1 MSVRSSSKQKSVQ
14 NNISNQLT
22 TSNKS
27 QSHNVQVEKVLKK
40 QNDELEKEIDQKLK
54 KRKQIRDEVFQITD
68 DYKKQLIQQKSQ
80 QRNMKQELVSLNENL
95 QKIEVENR
103 QLKQSYMESQNKLAV
118 LERELKFLDISKQGI
133 SEDYQTNLNQEGIYN
148 QLLKDELF
156 QKEDQLNLMQF
167 QLNQLQLSCKQL
179 KDQVD
184 ELSQQVTDKENEIK
198 EIEKDNKESVRV
210 VKEYQ
215 QEAKMLKNAIIEQEQ
230 QTKLIKLK
238 IDEVVHEKNHLET
251 RINSEKIQFQ
261 DKLNK
266 ITQQREKFENNFKT
280 NKKVLSIYGIVS
292 IVKQAQIRRRN
303 DVFLTVKSFAELRK
317 SQEKAILR
325 FLITKEQS
333 RFTQLS
339 IGFQSI
345 KNKVYDMK
353 KIKDFQQELLEQKLK
368 IKSNFKSYL
377 KWSQLF
383 NCQQMKQIQKYD
395 ASKKIYHLYLYFA
408 KNQRLNYFKRW
419 QQRIEYDK
427 YVKQSI
433 SRMVNHFNKFI
444 KLSFF
449 TLWKQ
454 NNEELNNQCQ
464 LQIVEEDFV
473 SKMYLCQTF
482 SAWKRET
489 ILSTN
494 QRTLVELLLTQK
506 VQSQRYN
513 QKKKILKNMLIQKLL
528 IDQRKADIQNAF
540 VNFKRNNLITTK
552 KNEEEKNLEIGQNC
566 NELSD
571 QQTNLFVQIRDTNI
585 KWVLFLIKQK
595 VQFKLLS
602 YITKWKY
609 VANIKRSQ
617 ARLVQIIVSKNEKKL
632 KLNAV
637 NLWAKQI
644 RHCNQ
649 HQLEAEK
656 YNLQEKLELKQEI
669 KKKLNFD
676 LNKLNEE
683 LKIEKQNKINQLFRY
698 FEKKQI
704 KLYFKKYNNI
714 CNKVKLVENKL
725 RILTSIIKS
734 FYVKNFFAAL
744 ALNSRNNMTKKH
756 LLGKIVKIYERL
768 EIKILKQSFNDIQK
782 RIQQR
787 QRFEK
792 IILKIKNVK
801 NQSLIFQAFQR
812 IKIIPLNQ
820 KLKIKKQIIDENT
833 ELINELSLQKSDLS
847 DSLQK
852 LTYEEQNLL
861 KRNCQRK
868 KFILFKFIKNQTQ
881 QKLQSVLNIWKRSS
895 KQQIKYFG
903 GINKLFIIFNIMALR
918 IGMNS
923 LKFKIHNEKR
933 QQLLKEINVSM
944 NKSKTQQQ
952 AAQTELGILGQKLN
966 EKKDQTNSLSQ
977 YLNRKIKKNEQNV
990 QQQIN
995 YLLNQRNKQI
1005 MKYIFSAWK
1014 SNSKMNVI
1022 ALKIMDNII
1031 KQYLQRTSF
1040 KYLKDSYYQQKI
1052 LDIRH
1057 AALRKIA
1064 YSQIY
1069 FKNIQ
1074 RAFTKWMKKGCQI
1087 VEQELF
1093 QGLDLEQQVEEK
1105 INKQSSNQLDA
1116 ILFKIIQQ
1124 RQRNLQKNIIQN
1136 WSNYKNI
1143 KVTQRNQI
1151 KAFIKSRTQKTL
1163 SNIFFVLLKNVQIS
1177 RKLKKIKHK
1186 LTHELQNEKL
1196 KQIAFYYL
1204 KERHFNLK
1212 VLCKKLV
1219 NLIQNRVQKS
1229 AYSYSLEQIRNY
1241 IKFNKKSRE
1250 LQRNAKLLSIQT
1262 NLCKKQ
1268 LQNIQ
1273 IYFNIWNQ
1281 KANDHKMQEKQ
1292 FTSIFNHLEKRIKI
1306 SFFLQF
1312 KQGLRKLKDQEK
1324 YNRFSEQAQQKRE
1337 IKRNISCLMDFIKE
1351 ERINPKEVEEFIKYK
1366 ENQNAQRLQK
1376 CVTYFM
1382 LKCTSGNK
1390 NDSNENLL
1398 LPKAFNTWVSYYKY
1412 NKNIKKGLHI
1422 ISKII
1427 QNRELNLI
1435 FLIFKNK
1442 NKEFIEKV
1450 KKMTRPQ
1457 LIQKMKYLYQYSS
1470 NMEDFV
1476 NENYGIIQ
1484 NMQASNQI
1492 LSDGYK
1498 IGLKICLRYLSRKV
1512 QGVMQKGFNIWKQ
1525 YNTQCNL
1532 NLQDRQFEYKS
1543 QDIIRLQNHINIM
1556 KQKISIIQNENL
1568 ELKQNCLQGQELSK
1582 SLQKILQER
1591 EKFSIDLAEKSY
1603 TLQILIEDNKSL
1615 KQKLH
1620 TAQKQANQM
1629 MHEYQLQ
1636 QALAES
1642 TIMSQNISRI
1652 QE

>member
-1 MSVRSSSKQKSVQ
+1 MSVRSSSKQKNVS
-14 NNISNQLT
+14 NNISNQLAA
-22 TSNKS
+22 SNKS
-27 QSHNVQVEKVLKK
+27 QIQNVQVEKVLKK

-68 DYKKQLIQQKSQ
+68 DYKQQLIQQKSL

-95 QKIEVENR
+95 QRIEVENQ

-167 QLNQLQLSCKQL
+167 QLNQLQLACKQL

-184 ELSQQVTDKENEIK
+184 ELSLQVTDKENEIK

-210 VKEYQ
+210 IKEYQ

-230 QTKLIKLK
+230 QTKLIKQK

-266 ITQQREKFENNFKT
+266 IAQQREKFENNFRT
-280 NKKVLSIYGIVS
+280 NKKVLSIYGIIS
-292 IVKQAQIRRRN
+292 IIKQAQIRRRN
-303 DVFLTVKSFAELRK
+303 DLFLTVKSFAQLRK

-345 KNKVYDMK
+345 RNKVYNMK
-353 KIKDFQQELLEQKLK
+353 QIKDFQTELLEQKLK
-368 IKSNFKSYL
+368 IKSNVKSYL
-377 KWSQLF
+377 KWNYLF

-427 YVKQSI
+427 YVKQCI
-433 SRMVNHFNKFI
+433 SRMLNHFNKFI
-444 KLSFF
+444 KFF
-449 TLWKQ
+449 YFGLWKQ

-473 SKMYLCQTF
+473 SKMYMCQTF
-482 SAWKRET
+482 SAWKREA
-489 ILSTN
+489 IISTN
-494 QRTLVELLLTQK
+494 QRTLVEILLAQK
-506 VQSQRYN
+506 AQSQRYN
-513 QKKKILKNMLIQKLL
+513 QKKKLLKDMLIQKLF

-540 VNFKRNNLITTK
+540 VNFKRNCLITTK
-552 KNEEEKNLEIGQNC
+552 KSEENKNLEIGQNC

-571 QQTNLFVQIRDTNI
+571 EQTNLFVQIRDSNI

-595 VQFKLLS
+595 IQLKLLS

-609 VANIKRSQ
+609 IVNLKKNQ
-617 ARLVQIIVSKNEKKL
+617 ARFISIVISKSQKKL
-632 KLNAV
+632 KSNVV

-644 RHCNQ
+644 RNKNQ

-656 YNLQEKLELKQEI
+656 YNLQEQFELKQEI
-669 KKKLNFD
+669 KKRLNFD
-676 LNKLNEE
+676 LTKLNEE
-683 LKIEKQNKINQLFRY
+683 LKIEKQNKISKLFRY
-698 FEKKQI
+698 FEMKSI
-704 KLYFKKYNNI
+704 KLSFKKYNNI
-714 CNKVKLVENKL
+714 CHKIKFAENKL
-725 RILTSIIKS
+725 RILTSIVNTY
-734 FYVKNFFAAL
+734 YVKQFFAAL
-744 ALNSRNNMTKKH
+744 GKNSRNYIIKRD
-756 LLGKIVKIYERL
+756 LLGKIN
-768 EIKILKQSFNDIQK
+768 IKQ
-782 RIQQR
+782 
-787 QRFEK
+787 
-792 IILKIKNVK
+792 
-801 NQSLIFQAFQR
+801 QSLIFSAFQR
-812 IKIIPLNQ
+812 IKIVPLNQ
-820 KLKIKKQIIDENT
+820 KLKTKKQIIDENI
-833 ELINELSLQKSDLS
+833 EVLNELNNQKNDLS
-847 DSLQK
+847 ELLQK

-868 KFILFKFIKNQTQ
+868 KFILFKFIKLQVQ
-881 QKLQSVLNIWKRSS
+881 QKLLSVLGIWKSSS
-895 KQQIKYFG
+895 KQQNKYYS
-903 GINKLFIIFNIMALR
+903 GINKLFIIFNVMALR
-918 IGMNS
+918 DGMNS
-923 LKFKIHNEKR
+923 LRFKIHNEKR
-933 QQLLKEINVSM
+933 QQLLKEINM
-944 NKSKTQQQ
+944 NNGKIKTQQQ
-952 AAQTELGILGQKLN
+952 AAQTELAILGQKLN
-966 EKKDQTNSLSQ
+966 EKKEQTNLLSQ
-977 YLNRKIKKNEQNV
+977 YLIRKGNKNEQIV

-995 YLLNQRNKQI
+995 YQQNQRNKQI
-1005 MKYIFSAWK
+1005 IKYIFSAWK

-1031 KQYLQRTSF
+1031 KQYLQRSSF
-1040 KYLKDSYYQQKI
+1040 SYLKDSYYQQKI
-1052 LDIRH
+1052 LEVRQ

-1064 YSQIY
+1064 HSQIY

-1074 RAFTKWMKKGCQI
+1074 KAFTKWAKRGCQI

-1093 QGLDLEQQVEEK
+1093 QGLDLEQQVEDK
-1105 INKQSSNQLDA
+1105 INKQSSNQLNA
-1116 ILFKIIQQ
+1116 ILNKIIQQ
-1124 RQRNLQKNIIQN
+1124 RQRSLQKSIIQIWN
-1136 WSNYKNI
+1136 HFKNI
-1143 KVTQRNQI
+1143 KATQRNQI
-1151 KAFIKSRTQKTL
+1151 RNYIKYRNQSILSKTFL
-1163 SNIFFVLLKNVQIS
+1163 ILFKNVKFSQ
-1177 RKLKKIKHK
+1177 KLKKIKHK
-1186 LTHELQNEKL
+1186 LTQELQNKKL

-1204 KERHFNLK
+1204 KERHTNLK
-1212 VLCKKLV
+1212 QLCIKLV

-1229 AYSYSLEQIRNY
+1229 IYSSSFEQIKKF
-1241 IKFNKKSRE
+1241 IEFNKKSRE
-1250 LQRNAKLLSIQT
+1250 LKRNTLLLSIQT
-1262 NLCKKQ
+1262 NLCKQ
-1268 LQNIQ
+1268 NQQNIQ
-1273 IYFNIWNQ
+1273 IFFYRWNQ
-1281 KANDHKMQEKQ
+1281 KANLYKLQQKK
-1292 FTSIFNHLEKRIKI
+1292 FISIFNHLEKRIKI
-1306 SFFLQF
+1306 SWFGQF
-1312 KQGLRKLKDQEK
+1312 KQGVRKVKDYEK
-1324 YNRFSEQAQQKRE
+1324 YNRFSTQAQSKRE
-1337 IKRNISCLMDFIKE
+1337 TKRNISCLMDFIKE
-1351 ERINPKEVEEFIKYK
+1351 ERINPKEVEEFIKQK
-1366 ENQNAQRLQK
+1366 ENLNAQKLQK

-1382 LKCTSGNK
+1382 LKCTSANK
-1390 NDSNENLL
+1390 NDSDENLL
-1398 LPKAFNTWVSYYKY
+1398 LPKAFNTWVAQYKH
-1412 NKNIKKGLHI
+1412 NKKIKKGLQI
-1422 ISKII
+1422 ITNIV
-1427 QNRELNLI
+1427 QNRQLNLI

-1450 KKMTRPQ
+1450 KKMNRPQ

-1470 NMEDFV
+1470 NMEEFV

-1484 NMQASNQI
+1484 NMQVSNQI

-1498 IGLKICLRYLSRKV
+1498 IGLKICLRYLSKKV

-1525 YNTQCNL
+1525 YNSQCNL
-1532 NLQDRQFEYKS
+1532 NLQDKLFEQKS
-1543 QDIIRLQNHINIM
+1543 QDLIRLQNHINIM

-1620 TAQKQANQM
+1620 TAQKQATQM

>member
-1 MSVRSSSKQKSVQ
+1 MSVRASSKQKNVS

-22 TSNKS
+22 
-27 QSHNVQVEKVLKK
+27 VQVEKVLQK

-68 DYKKQLIQQKSQ
+68 DYKKQLIQQKSL

-95 QKIEVENR
+95 QKIEVENNS
-103 QLKQSYMESQNKLAV
+103 LKQCYMETQNKLAV

-167 QLNQLQLSCKQL
+167 QLNQLQLACKQL

-210 VKEYQ
+210 IKEYQ

-230 QTKLIKLK
+230 QTKLIKQK

-292 IVKQAQIRRRN
+292 IIKQAQIRRRN
-303 DVFLTVKSFAELRK
+303 DVFLNVKSFAELRK

-345 KNKVYDMK
+345 KNKVYNMK
-353 KIKDFQQELLEQKLK
+353 QIKDFQTELLEQKFK
-368 IKSNFKSYL
+368 IKSNVKSYL
-377 KWSQLF
+377 KWNQLF

-408 KNQRLNYFKRW
+408 KNQRLNYLKRW

-433 SRMVNHFNKFI
+433 SRMVNHFNKLI
-444 KLSFF
+444 KFF
-449 TLWKQ
+449 FFSSWKQ

-464 LQIVEEDFV
+464 LQIVEEDFI
-473 SKMYLCQTF
+473 SKMYMCQTF
-482 SAWKRET
+482 SAWKREA

-494 QRTLVELLLTQK
+494 QRTLVEILLAQK
-506 VQSQRYN
+506 AQSQRFN
-513 QKKKILKNMLIQKLL
+513 QKKKILKDMLIQKLF
-528 IDQRKADIQNAF
+528 IDQRKVEIQNAF
-540 VNFKRNNLITTK
+540 VNFKRNCLITTK
-552 KNEEEKNLEIGQNC
+552 KNEESKNLEIGQNC

-571 QQTNLFVQIRDTNI
+571 QQTNLFVQIRDSNI

-595 VQFKLLS
+595 IQLKLLS
-602 YITKWKY
+602 FITKWKY
-609 VANIKRSQ
+609 TVNLKRNQ
-617 ARLVQIIVSKNEKKL
+617 ARFIQIIASKSEKKI

-637 NLWAKQI
+637 NLWAEQI
-644 RHCNQ
+644 RHKNQ

-656 YNLQEKLELKQEI
+656 YNLQEQIELKQEI
-669 KKKLNFD
+669 QKKLNFD
-676 LNKLNEE
+676 LIKLNQE
-683 LKIEKQNKINQLFRY
+683 LKIEKQNKISNLFRY

-704 KLYFKKYNNI
+704 QFYFKKYNNI
-714 CNKVKLVENKL
+714 CNKTKLVESKL
-725 RILTSIIKS
+725 KILTSFIS
-734 FYVKNFFAAL
+734 TFYLKQCFAAL
-744 ALNSRNNMTKKH
+744 GTNSRNYILKRN
-756 LLGKIVKIYERL
+756 LIGKIVKLYERI
-768 EIKILKQSFNDIQK
+768 EMKILKSCFDDIQY
-782 RIQQR
+782 RIQQKKR
-787 QRFEK
+787 LNQ
-792 IILKIKNVK
+792 IIQKIKNVK
-801 NQSLIFQAFQR
+801 QQSLTFQAFQR
-812 IKIIPLNQ
+812 IKLVPLNQ
-820 KLKIKKQIIDENT
+820 KLKMKKQIIDENI
-833 ELINELSLQKSDLS
+833 EVLNELNHQKYGLQESI
-847 DSLQK
+847 QK

-868 KFILFKFIKNQTQ
+868 KFILFKFIKIQAQ
-881 QKLQSVLNIWKRSS
+881 QKLLSVLGIWKRSS
-895 KQQIKYFG
+895 KKKNKQID
-903 GINKLFIIFNIMALR
+903 GINKIFIIFNIMALR
-918 IGMNS
+918 NGMNS

-933 QQLLKEINVSM
+933 QQLVKEINM
-944 NKSKTQQQ
+944 NTNKIKTQQQ
-952 AAQTELGILGQKLN
+952 AAQTELAILSQKLN
-966 EKKDQTNSLSQ
+966 EKKEQANLLSQ
-977 YLNRKIKKNEQNV
+977 YLIRKGKKNEQNI

-995 YLLNQRNKQI
+995 YLLNQRNKEI
-1005 MKYIFSAWK
+1005 IKYIFSAWK
-1014 SNSKMNVI
+1014 NNSKMNVI

-1031 KQYLQRTSF
+1031 KRYLQRISF
-1040 KYLKDSYYQQKI
+1040 SYLKDSYYQQKI
-1052 LDIRH
+1052 LDMRQ
-1057 AALRKIA
+1057 AALRKIVNS
-1064 YSQIY
+1064 YIY

-1074 RAFTKWMKKGCQI
+1074 KAFTKWVKSGCQI
-1087 VEQELF
+1087 VEQDLF
-1093 QGLDLEQQVEEK
+1093 QGLDLESQVEDK
-1105 INKQSSNQLDA
+1105 INKQSNNQLNA
-1116 ILFKIIQQ
+1116 ILKKIIQQ
-1124 RQRNLQKNIIQN
+1124 RQRSLQKNIIRN
-1136 WSNYKNI
+1136 WNNYKNI
-1143 KVTQRNQI
+1143 KATQRNKI
-1151 KAFIKSRTQKTL
+1151 RNYIKSRTQNIL
-1163 SNIFFVLLKNVQIS
+1163 SKIFLAMFKNVQVS
-1177 RKLKKIKHK
+1177 QTLKKIKYK
-1186 LTHELQNEKL
+1186 LTHELQNKKL

-1204 KERHFNLK
+1204 KEKHLNLK
-1212 VLCKKLV
+1212 ILCKKLV
-1219 NLIQNRVQKS
+1219 YLIQNRVQKNI
-1229 AYSYSLEQIRNY
+1229 YSYSLEQIRKF
-1241 IKFNKKSRE
+1241 IEFNKTSRE
-1250 LQRNAKLLSIQT
+1250 LERNALMLSIQT
-1262 NLCKKQ
+1262 NLCKKN

-1273 IYFNIWNQ
+1273 IFFNRWNQ
-1281 KANDHKMQEKQ
+1281 KANLYKLQEKS
-1292 FTSIFNHLEKRIKI
+1292 FIIIFNHLEKRLKI
-1306 SFFLQF
+1306 SFFDQF
-1312 KQGLRKLKDQEK
+1312 KQGVRKAKDYEK
-1324 YNRFSEQAQQKRE
+1324 YNRFSAQAQSKRE

-1366 ENQNAQRLQK
+1366 ENKNAQRLQK

-1390 NDSNENLL
+1390 NDSDENLL
-1398 LPKAFNTWVSYYKY
+1398 LPKAFNTWVAQYKH
-1412 NKNIKKGLHI
+1412 NKNIKKGLQI
-1422 ISKII
+1422 ITNIV
-1427 QNRELNLI
+1427 QNRQLNLI

-1484 NMQASNQI
+1484 NMQISNQI

-1498 IGLKICLRYLSRKV
+1498 IGLKICLRYLSKKV
-1512 QGVMQKGFNIWKQ
+1512 QGAMQKGFNIWKQ
-1525 YNTQCNL
+1525 YNSQCNL
-1532 NLQDRQFEYKS
+1532 NLQDKLFEQKS
-1543 QDIIRLQNHINIM
+1543 QDLIRFQNHINIM

-1620 TAQKQANQM
+1620 TAQKQATQM

-1636 QALAES
+1636 QTLAES